1 MTRLRFLLA
10 ALSLALLS
18 GIPSSVL
25 GQDLTMVWEFKVKPG
40 SAAAFEAAL
49 KAHMEYRESIGDPWE
64 WLFFQQVIGKNVG
77 MYMARSP
84 SHTWADFDEYMGSE
98 VAQLAG
104 THFDATVQPL
114 VEEVWNLIDQDNG
127 ELSRLP
133 EDIEP
138 YTLFDVTVFN
148 LKPDQM
154 TAFSEA
160 VGKMK
165 QVVVDHD
172 FPFYWG
178 AQVQLRGTE
187 GPSMALVGWAES
199 WADMAEDPAME
210 AAVVETFGE
219 DGAQE
224 LFEQFYGSF
233 YSFTSFIGMKRP
245 DLSTGGGM

>member
-1 MTRLRFLLA
+1 MTRLRWIFATLV
-10 ALSLALLS
+10 LALLG
-18 GIPSSVL
+18 GIPSSAL
-25 GQDLTMVWEFKVKPG
+25 SQELTMVWEFKVKPG
-40 SAAAFEAAL
+40 SAVAFEEAL

-64 WLFFQQVIGKNVG
+64 WLFFQQVIGENVG

-84 SHTWADFDEYMGSE
+84 GHTWADFDEYMGSE
-98 VAQLAG
+98 IAQLAG

-138 YTLFDVTVFN
+138 YTLFNVSVFH

-165 QVVVDHD
+165 QVVIDHD

-178 AQVQLRGTE
+178 AQVQVAGTE

-224 LFEQFYGSF
+224 LFKQFYGSF
-233 YSFTSFIGMKRP
+233 HSFVNFIGMKRP
-245 DLSTGGGM
+245 DLSSGGGM